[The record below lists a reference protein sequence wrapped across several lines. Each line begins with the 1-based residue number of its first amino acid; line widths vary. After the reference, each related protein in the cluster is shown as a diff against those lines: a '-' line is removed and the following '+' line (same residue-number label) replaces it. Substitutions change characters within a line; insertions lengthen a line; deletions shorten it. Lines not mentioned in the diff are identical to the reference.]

1 MGIAA
6 FSKLFFDFLKTLN
19 NDLLGFA
26 IQQDR

>member
-6 FSKLFFDFLKTLN
+6 FSKLFFDFLKTLK